1 MTEHQQEES
10 RAYEALLDAVNM
22 AAFHDKERLQKEY
35 ESVQHHVGDILR
47 QDDFAVIDDSIV
59 IDPNF
64 HSASADFV
72 IGGEVVTV
80 SI

>member
-1 MTEHQQEES
+1 MTDIQRERS
-10 RAYEALLDAVNM
+10 RAYEALLDAMTEVSL
-22 AAFHDKERLQKEY
+22 HDGREETRSLQ
-35 ESVQHHVGDILR
+35 QHVGDILR
-47 QDDFAVIDDSIV
+47 QHDDLAVIDDSIV

-72 IGGEVVTV
+72 IGGAVVKV